1 MSSHKE
7 LILSNAHIVRQH
19 DVVMGTLQV
28 RYGKIAAIDTGF
40 SQLPQAQ
47 DCEGD
52 YLLPGLVELHTDNLE
67 KHMKPRPGVS
77 WPALPAVVAHD
88 AQLIAAGITTV
99 LDAIAL
105 GEVREDTQRVALLDS
120 MMEALSTARQQQL
133 LRADHKLHL
142 RCEVVYPHLLAMWER
157 FRDHPAVQLVSLMDH
172 SPGQRQFVN
181 LAKYYEYYQGKYGLS
196 DADMDAFMAQ
206 QSINAACYGVKHR
219 EAVANYCR
227 QQQIVMASHD
237 DATDAH
243 VRESVEAGAGVA
255 EFPTTR
261 EAAQASRQQGMPIIM
276 GAPNV
281 MRGYSHSGNVSAREL
296 AAVGLIDILS
306 SDYIP
311 NSLLLA
317 VFKLVAL
324 FESISLP
331 QAVSWVSRQPA
342 QAIGLQDRGE
352 LNIGLRA
359 DIVRVR
365 PLEDLPLVLNVWQCG
380 ERVY

>member
-1 MSSHKE
+1 MSRHKA
-7 LILSNAHIVRQH
+7 LILSNARIVRQH
-19 DVVMGTLQV
+19 DIVTGTLHV
-28 RYGKIAAIDTGF
+28 RDGKIATIDTGT

-47 DCEGD
+47 DCGGD

-67 KHMKPRPGVS
+67 KHMKPRPGVL

-120 MMEALSTARQQQL
+120 MMEALRSAREQAL

-142 RCEVVYPHLLAMWER
+142 RCEVVYPGLLPMWER
-157 FRDHPAVQLVSLMDH
+157 FRDDEAVQLVSLMDH

-181 LAKYYEYYQGKYGLS
+181 LDKYYEYYQGKYGLS
-196 DADMDAFMAQ
+196 AAEMDTFMAQ
-206 QSINAACYGVKHR
+206 QAANATRYGANHR
-219 EAVANYCR
+219 AAVASYCR
-227 QQQIVMASHD
+227 QQHIVIASHD
-237 DATDAH
+237 DASCEH
-243 VRESVEAGAGVA
+243 VHESLDAGASLA
-255 EFPTTR
+255 EFPTTQA
-261 EAAQASRQQGMPIIM
+261 AAQASRQQGMPIIM

-281 MRGYSHSGNVSAREL
+281 MRGYSHSGNVSARAL
-296 AAVGLIDILS
+296 AERGLVDILS

-311 NSLLLA
+311 SSLLLA
-317 VFKLVAL
+317 VFKLVEL
-324 FESISLP
+324 FEHISLP

-342 QAIGLQDRGE
+342 QAIGLQDRGA
-352 LNIGLRA
+352 LDTGLRA

-365 PLEDLPLVLNVWQCG
+365 HLENLPLVLNVWKCG